1 MPHLG
6 WFDTFYE
13 DTIKLLSLP
22 PILREEY
29 LNLIKATFLTAISES
44 LIGMSNLF
52 TGMRQA
58 MLTIYIS
65 SP

>member
-29 LNLIKATFLTAISES
+29 LNLIKANFFTAISES
-44 LIGMSNLF
+44 LIGMPHLS

-58 MLTIYIS
+58 MLTIYVS